1 MFNNHFPLKATLR
14 SYRPLKVYFLENWVR
29 LAIGVLCLLSVD
41 FLQLVIPLVIRMSI
55 DDLTVGVATSS
66 DLFRYGSIILMIALI
81 IGILRYVWRYFL
93 FGHSRWIEERLRNRL
108 YQHLQGLSLA
118 FYQRTK
124 TGDIM
129 ARSTNDINAVRM
141 ATGMGLVAFLDGIVM
156 GLGAIGFMLYVSPL
170 LTLVALIPAPF
181 IVWASK
187 RLTRRMSSEFEA
199 VQKTFADLTERA
211 REAFAGIR
219 VIKAYTRESWAR
231 QQVKEEGEAYV
242 ERNMSLARTLAVFF
256 PMMMIF
262 TNLGLAIVILLG
274 GRLTIFGAITPG
286 DFVAFISYLH
296 LLTWP
301 MMALGWVTNMI
312 QRGSAS
318 MRRINGIL
326 DEDPDIKDS
335 ASPAPIVTV
344 TGQLAF
350 KKLHLQLPDH
360 KGAFLEDISF
370 VLESGQTMALVGRVG
385 SGKTSLL
392 NTLPRIL
399 DPPRGTVFI
408 DGTDVREIPLQTLR
422 NSIGFVTQDTIIFSD
437 TIRNNVVFGRND
449 IPEKEVYEALKTA
462 QIDEEI
468 AGFEKG
474 LDTVLGERGVTISG
488 GQRQRLTI
496 ARALISNPPV
506 LVLDDA
512 LSMVDTRTEEQILDR
527 ILAHRRDGTNIIV
540 SHRLATI
547 SRADVIGVLDRGRLV
562 ELGEHHQLLKGR
574 RVYAQL
580 YRRQL
585 LSQELG
591 LEAL

>member
-1 MFNNHFPLKATLR
+1 MFNNRFPLKETLK
-14 SYRPLKVYFLENWVR
+14 SYLPLKVYFLENWAR
-29 LAIGVLCLLSVD
+29 LAVGGLCLLSVD
-41 FLQLVIPLVIRMSI
+41 LLQLLIPLVIRMSI
-55 DDLTVGVATSS
+55 DELTVGVATTSN
-66 DLFRYGSIILMIALI
+66 LFRYGLIIILIAII
-81 IGILRYVWRYFL
+81 IGFLRYLWRYFL
-93 FGHSRWIEERLRNRL
+93 FGHSRKIEEKLRNRL
-108 YQHLQGLSLA
+108 YQHLQRLSLA

-129 ARSTNDINAVRM
+129 ARATNDINAVRM
-141 ATGMGLVAFLDGIVM
+141 ASGMGLVAFLDGTIM

-170 LTLVALIPAPF
+170 LTLFALIPAPL

-199 VQKTFADLTERA
+199 VQKSFADLTERV

-219 VIKAYTRESWAR
+219 VIKAYTRESWAS
-231 QQVKEEGEAYV
+231 QQIQDEGKVYV
-242 ERNMSLARTLAVFF
+242 NRNLSLARTLAVFF
-256 PMMMIF
+256 PLMMIF

-286 DFVAFISYLH
+286 DFVAFISYLN
-296 LLTWP
+296 LLAWP

-318 MRRINGIL
+318 MRRINRIL
-326 DEDPDIKDS
+326 DEVPEIKDL
-335 ASPAPIVTV
+335 ARPTPVAAIM
-344 TGQLAF
+344 GHLAF
-350 KKLHLQLPDH
+350 KQLHLQLPDRE
-360 KGAFLEDISF
+360 GNFLEDISF
-370 VLESGQTMALVGRVG
+370 VLESGKTLALVGRVG

-408 DGTDVREIPLQTLR
+408 DGKDVKEIPLQILR
-422 NSIGFVTQDTIIFSD
+422 NSIGFVTQDTVIFSD
-437 TIRNNVVFGRND
+437 TIRNNVVFGRED
-449 IPEKEVYEALKTA
+449 ISEAAVHEALKTA

-468 AGFEKG
+468 AGFDDG
-474 LDTVLGERGVTISG
+474 LDTILGERGITISG

-496 ARALISNPPV
+496 ARALLLNPPI

-512 LSMVDTRTEEQILDR
+512 LSMVDTKTEEQILDR
-527 ILAHRRDGTNIIV
+527 ILGYRRNRTNIIV

-547 SRADVIGVLDRGRLV
+547 SRADVVGVLDRGRLV
-562 ELGEHHQLLKGR
+562 ELGEHHQLLESGQ
-574 RVYAQL
+574 VYAQL

-591 LEAL
+591 LEVL

>member
-1 MFNNHFPLKATLR
+1 MFNNRIPLKATLR
-14 SYRPLKVYFLENWVR
+14 SYHPLKVYFLENWVR

-41 FLQLVIPLVIRMSI
+41 FLQLLIPLVIRRGI
-55 DDLTVGVATSS
+55 NDLTVGVATGS
-66 DLFRYGSIILMIALI
+66 DLFRYGSIILLIALI
-81 IGILRYVWRYFL
+81 IGLLRYVWRYFL
-93 FGHSRWIEERLRNRL
+93 FGHSRKIEERLRNRL
-108 YQHLQGLSLA
+108 YQHLQSLSLA
-118 FYQRTK
+118 FFQRTK

-170 LTLVALIPAPF
+170 LTLFALIPAPF
-181 IVWASK
+181 IVFASK
-187 RLTRRMSSEFEA
+187 RLTRRMSLEFEA
-199 VQKTFADLTERA
+199 VQKTFADLTERV

-231 QQVKEEGEAYV
+231 RQVQEEGQAYV
-242 ERNMSLARTLAVFF
+242 DRNISLARTLAVFF

-262 TNLGLAIVILLG
+262 TNLGLAIVILMG
-274 GRLTIFGAITPG
+274 GRLTIFGTITPG
-286 DFVAFISYLH
+286 DFVAFISYLN

-318 MRRINGIL
+318 MRRINRIL
-326 DEDPDIKDS
+326 DEDPEIKDPV
-335 ASPAPIVTV
+335 SPVPIVAVKGRV
-344 TGQLAF
+344 TIRR
-350 KKLHLQLPDH
+350 LHLQLPDR
-360 KGAFLEDISF
+360 KGDFLEDISF
-370 VLESGQTMALVGRVG
+370 VLEPGQTMALVGPVG

-399 DPPRGTVFI
+399 DPPKGTVFI
-408 DGTDVREIPLQTLR
+408 DGTDVREIPVRILR
-422 NSIGFVTQDTIIFSD
+422 NNIGFVTQDTIIFSD
-437 TIRNNVVFGRND
+437 SIRNNVVFGRDD
-449 IPEKEVYEALKTA
+449 IPEKAVQRALKIA

-468 AGFEKG
+468 AGFKNG
-474 LDTVLGERGVTISG
+474 LDTILGERGITISG

-496 ARALISNPPV
+496 ARALISNPPI

-527 ILAHRRDGTNIIV
+527 ILAYRRDSTNIIV

-562 ELGEHHQLLKGR
+562 ELGAHHQLLKGAQ
-574 RVYAQL
+574 VYAQL
-580 YRRQL
+580 YQRQL
-585 LSQELG
+585 LSQELE
-591 LEAL
+591 LE